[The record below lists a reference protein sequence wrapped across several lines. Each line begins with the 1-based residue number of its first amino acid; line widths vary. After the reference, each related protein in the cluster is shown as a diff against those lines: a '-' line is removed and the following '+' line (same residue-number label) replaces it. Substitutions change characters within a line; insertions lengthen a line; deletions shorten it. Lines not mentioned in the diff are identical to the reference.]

1 MVEEKILIVDDN
13 AEVIENTKHLLT
25 EVGYGVT
32 SCKSGKDALEFLK
45 DNTVALVLLDINMP
59 NMNGFDVCLRIRQR
73 HPLDE
78 GHGHLRV

>member
-45 DNTVALVLLDINMP
+45 DNTVDLVLLDINMP
-59 NMNGFDVCLRIRQR
+59 EMDLFRKELPADDRCL
-73 HPLDE
+73 PPYSPAPSA
-78 GHGHLRV
+78 G